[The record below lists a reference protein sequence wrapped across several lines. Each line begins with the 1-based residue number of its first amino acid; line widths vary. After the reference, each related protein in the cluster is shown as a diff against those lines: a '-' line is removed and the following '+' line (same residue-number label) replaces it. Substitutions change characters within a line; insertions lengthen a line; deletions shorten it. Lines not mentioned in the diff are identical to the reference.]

1 MNDAIRSPAHYAR
14 LSPQP
19 RDVIAA
25 WGLNFNRGSALKY
38 IARAGNKGDEVEDL
52 EKAIE
57 CLRHEVEMLTARKA
71 GGVSESKDIA
81 GQERVGDRLASQERQ
96 RIEQAMK
103 DGRAWAYFRAGVPL
117 PEERP
122 TPSILDVIASKTG
135 SRRVANDVLR
145 ELEARGLIRETA
157 P

>member
-1 MNDAIRSPAHYAR
+1 MTIGSQLDAQQR
-14 LSPQP
+14 
-19 RDVIAA
+19 
-25 WGLNFNRGSALKY
+25 
-38 IARAGNKGDEVEDL
+38 
-52 EKAIE
+52 
-57 CLRHEVEMLTARKA
+57 
-71 GGVSESKDIA
+71 
-81 GQERVGDRLASQERQ
+81 ERQ
-96 RIEQAMK
+96 AAAAADWERRREA
-103 DGRAWAYFRAGVPL
+103 GRRWAYFRAGVPL